1 MRQAENGGSPERNRA
16 GMVEVLR
23 GKLAATLTF
32 CRYVLHR
39 FSADGCFAASGAL
52 SYTTLVSLVPLGVIA
67 LGILSAFPI
76 FASVRQQLLGL
87 VFRNF
92 VPAISD
98 EAAWWFEYFA
108 GTAAQATAIGIVG
121 TAATGI
127 LLLVTV
133 EDQLNMLWRV
143 MARRPWGQR
152 ILAYWTLMTLGPLL
166 VGMSLTLS
174 TYLDNAARRAGFDP
188 EALAQF
194 ATAGWP
200 HYFARLVPFL
210 LELTAC
216 TLLYCIIP
224 NCAVR
229 WRDGVAG
236 AAVAAAAIEVLKI
249 GFSYYIGTW
258 SSYQTVYGA
267 LATVPIFLLWMYV
280 TWNAVLLGAVVAA
293 NLPTWRVDE
302 RLAHLTSGGVRLG
315 FSLALIALLWR
326 AQRQGRTRRI
336 AALAHDLGVPTTVI
350 DEHLQ
355 TLARAGFT
363 AATQDGAWTL
373 TWDPDTATL
382 HDLYLALGLPL
393 AGTWLAQ
400 PLVPWQMQVAPAMDR
415 IVKAEAVAMRMTLA
429 DLLAEVHSP
438 LPRRAHPL
446 APEVPGDASVGHPRP
461 RAVAEGRASE

>member
-1 MRQAENGGSPERNRA
+1 MRQAEDGGAPERRPAERRGA
-16 GMVEVLR
+16 GALEALR
-23 GKLAATLTF
+23 EKAAAALTF
-32 CRYVLHR
+32 SRYALYR
-39 FSADGCFAASGAL
+39 FNADGCFAASGAL

-76 FASVRQQLLGL
+76 FATVRQQILGL
-87 VFRNF
+87 VFSNF

-121 TAATGI
+121 TAATGV

-133 EDQLNMLWRV
+133 EDQLNALWRV
-143 MARRPWGQR
+143 TAPRPWSQR

-194 ATAGWP
+194 ASAGWP
-200 HYFARLVPFL
+200 HYFARLVPFV
-210 LELTAC
+210 LELSAC

-229 WRDGVAG
+229 WRDGLVG
-236 AAVAAAAIEVLKI
+236 AAVAAAAIEALKI
-249 GFSYYIGTW
+249 GFSYYISTW

-267 LATVPIFLLWMYV
+267 IAAVPIFLLWMYV

-302 RLAHLTSGGVRLG
+302 RLAHLSSGGVRLG

-326 AQRQGRTRRI
+326 AQRRGRTCRI
-336 AALAHDLGVPTTVI
+336 AELAGDLGVPTTVV

-363 AATQDGAWTL
+363 AATQDGAWAL
-373 TWDPDTATL
+373 TWDPETATL
-382 HDLYLALGLPL
+382 HDLYMALGLPL

-400 PLVPWQMQVAPAMDR
+400 PRVPWQLQVAPAMER
-415 IVKAEAVAMRMTLA
+415 IIKAETVGMRMTLA
-429 DLLAEVHSP
+429 DLLAEVRTP
-438 LPRRAHPL
+438 APPVGLRRA
-446 APEVPGDASVGHPRP
+446 
-461 RAVAEGRASE
+461 RAVAERRASE